1 MEPESG
7 PGNRFQRG
15 WGPWIAFAVLLVG
28 IAWIPTASHRFTSEM
43 LLQREVERHQFLG
56 RRVSAWLQEE
66 NLHLIGAMRTL
77 AAIVSQE
84 GSSAMVTALRV
95 QAAWEALHPLHAVRG
110 LVMQDPVGQGIVVL
124 GDLPESWAERTR
136 AFLEGLRDHPGVPE
150 GLVLPGDP
158 LLWVLGMGVAGPGES
173 GPGTICLIVDLSGVF
188 QRLIGIEARD
198 LDVSFTLMTD
208 AGDLLLHSGTGMR
221 DAGNRQEDCRR
232 CHEPVPR
239 PGGEEGRSLLRYPVA
254 GIERLVVQVP
264 VGLQV
269 DGWTLWA
276 STPTRDLL
284 RPLSQQQISLLVFTL
299 LLLVLLLGLG
309 LIVRRQQIDRIGLQA
324 RVAEQERV
332 LRLVEEQDR
341 LRAALEESRR
351 MATVGQMVARVAHEV
366 KNPLQYMGTGLE
378 LLGRRVRDED
388 SASLVED
395 LRTGMRTLNAIVQEL
410 LDFSRPMRLHR
421 TRVDLGA
428 LLDDVMARCMDL
440 QGPPVTRDSGE
451 GLPEVMVDV
460 EKIRQVLWNLVQ
472 NAREAIRDSGKT
484 GRVVLR
490 GGGRVDPG
498 EDGVFL
504 EVQDDGPGI
513 DPAILERVF
522 EPFFTTKTHGSGLGL
537 AVVQRI
543 VREHGGR
550 LEVQSRPGEGTTF
563 RVILPV
569 EGGDAREPRWN
580 ERS

>member
-1 MEPESG
+1 MEPQSDR
-7 PGNRFQRG
+7 GNRFQRG
-15 WGPWIAFAVLLVG
+15 WGPWIAFALLLVG

-66 NLHLIGAMRTL
+66 NLHLIGAMGKL
-77 AAIVSQE
+77 AGIVSRE
-84 GSSAMVTALRV
+84 GSSSMVTALLV
-95 QAAWEALHPLHAVRG
+95 QATWESLHPLHAVRG
-110 LVMQDPVGQGIVVL
+110 LVMQDPVGQSIVVL
-124 GDLPESWAERTR
+124 GDLPESWAERTG
-136 AFLEGLRDHPGVPE
+136 AFLQGLRDRPGIPE
-150 GLVLPGDP
+150 GVVLPGDP
-158 LLWVLGMGVAGPGES
+158 LLWVLGMGAAGPGES
-173 GPGTICLIVDLSGVF
+173 GPGTICLVVDLSSVF
-188 QRLIGIEARD
+188 RRLIGIEARD
-198 LDVSFTLMTD
+198 LDVSFTLMD
-208 AGDLLLHSGTGMR
+208 DGGNLLLHSGTGMR
-221 DAGNRQEDCRR
+221 DAGSRLEGCRR

-239 PGGEEGRSLLRYPVA
+239 SGGAEGRTLLRYPVA
-254 GIERLVVQVP
+254 GVERLVVQVP
-264 VGLQV
+264 VDLQV
-269 DGWTLWA
+269 GSWTLWA

-299 LLLVLLLGLG
+299 LLLLLLLGLG
-309 LIVRRQQIDRIGLQA
+309 LIVRRQQIERMGLQA

-332 LRLVEEQDR
+332 LRLVEEQER

-378 LLGRRVRDED
+378 LLGRRARDQE
-388 SASLVED
+388 SLSLVED

-428 LLDDVMARCMDL
+428 LLDDVVARSMDL
-440 QGPPVTRDSGE
+440 DGPPVTRDSGE
-451 GLPEVMVDV
+451 TLPEVVVDV

-472 NAREAIRDSGKT
+472 NAREAIRDGGKA

-490 GGGRVDPG
+490 GGTRVERG
-498 EDGVFL
+498 EGAIFL

-513 DPAILERVF
+513 APEVLERVF

-569 EGGDAREPRWN
+569 EGGDTREPRWN
-580 ERS
+580 EGS